1 MYYNRLLEWNFIAL
15 FVLLV
20 FASSCD
26 NDPCQTI
33 VPCVNGECREGE
45 CVCDSLYEGLGCDVL
60 ETAKFTGTWTVGD
73 ICDNAAVYDASI
85 TEASTA
91 GQIRFDQLGPDRL
104 PVFAIV
110 DGHLL
115 TISDQAYGQAVIG
128 GSGGIDTVNQIITLD
143 YQVDYGQG
151 ITVNCLTSLE
161 K

>member
-1 MYYNRLLEWNFIAL
+1 MRIHKLLGWNLIAL
-15 FVLLV
+15 FTLLV
-20 FASSCD
+20 LASSCG

-45 CVCDSLYEGLGCDVL
+45 CACDSLWEGLGCDVL
-60 ETAKFTGTWTVGD
+60 ETTKFVGSWTVGD
-73 ICDNAAVYDASI
+73 ICNNAEVYDASI
-85 TEASTA
+85 SEASTS

-115 TISDQAYGQAVIG
+115 AISEQAYGQAVIG

-143 YQVDYGQG
+143 YEVDYGQG